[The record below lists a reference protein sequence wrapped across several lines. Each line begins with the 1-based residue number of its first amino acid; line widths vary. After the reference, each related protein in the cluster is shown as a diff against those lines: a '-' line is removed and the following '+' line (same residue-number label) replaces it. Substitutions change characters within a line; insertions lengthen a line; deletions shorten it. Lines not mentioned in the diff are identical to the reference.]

1 VNAIAQAA
9 GFKYFNCLLE
19 TTCFT

>member
-19 TTCFT
+19 TSCFT